1 MKAKEVRHLHAAHL
15 MTVSVEGPSEF
26 QGDILGT
33 IMQRRG
39 VIVGTT
45 EEHGFVRIDADVPLS
60 EMFGYA
66 TVLRSNTQGK
76 ADFSMEF
83 ARYGT
88 APNEVAEK
96 LREEWLE
103 KRAAGN

>member
-1 MKAKEVRHLHAAHL
+1 
-15 MTVSVEGPSEF
+15 
-26 QGDILGT
+26 
-33 IMQRRG
+33 
-39 VIVGTT
+39 
-45 EEHGFVRIDADVPLS
+45 
-60 EMFGYA
+60 MFGYA
-66 TVLRSNTQGK
+66 TILRSNTQGK